1 MFLEPLDTTIV
12 GDVETRSLLSAE
24 RTEDKRPS
32 WELEVFVFSSMHV
45 PAEKVGTDQT
55 EGCNSRGMTDIL
67 ERIFGSFLSPKHSS
81 PGESY
86 SHNDIIKQASI
97 RN

>member
-45 PAEKVGTDQT
+45 PAEKVGTNT
-55 EGCNSRGMTDIL
+55 I
-67 ERIFGSFLSPKHSS
+67 
-81 PGESY
+81 
-86 SHNDIIKQASI
+86 
-97 RN
+97 